1 MFQAD
6 AKHTG
11 YLPVSLDPTLFSF
24 RWQKNVGTNFPL
36 NPVTAGDGMVF
47 VTLYTYF
54 TDVPSLFALRLLD
67 GTTLWSKGFGSIFS
81 VNPPSYAYG
90 KVYVQTG
97 KSTDGTVGV
106 FLRAFDA
113 ATGASVFQA
122 PFGAQWERYYAPTID
137 AGKVYVDGGVFGGMY
152 GFDATTGAQLWF
164 ADLPQYDQWTPALA
178 GGIAY
183 AYVGE
188 YTPGL
193 YGIDRATGAQ
203 VLFIPDPD
211 FVWNGWS
218 MDLAPVVGAHDDVIA
233 IHDGRLIC
241 FDIALG
247 TIRWQVQDQYAG
259 QPSVAHDRIYAV
271 NGSRLYAVDELTHA
285 ALWWW
290 QPPSGTPA
298 GPVIVTDTHI
308 FVSTAQA
315 VYAVDLATGLSVWS
329 YPAGGYLALADATLF
344 VASPNGVLTAITVP
358 YVLPAALAVRDP
370 DGNANGILEPGET
383 AEVRTSWRAGLIAV
397 SAVTGSGQASGDF
410 ALVDAN
416 ASYGDISPGATVSCA
431 DRGDCY
437 GVTINGARPAT
448 HWDVT
453 LQETL
458 STGDRHDWLL
468 HIGSSFGDV
477 PASSAYYPFVETLLH
492 RGVTAGCGISTYCP
506 ANPTPRAQM
515 AVLTL
520 LSKEGSG
527 YAPAPCGGTPMF
539 SDVPIPNTYCRWI
552 EELARRGVTA
562 GCGGGKYCP
571 ADPVTR
577 GQAAVFVLRTLDPTL
592 DPPACTTPLFSD
604 VPATSPY
611 CRWIEELARRGVTAG
626 CGGGKYCPADPVT
639 RGQAAVF
646 LTRAFGLSIYVP

>member
-11 YLPVSLDPTLFSF
+11 YLPVSLDPTLFSL
-24 RWQKNVGTNFPL
+24 RWQKNVGTNFGL
-36 NPVTAGDGMVF
+36 NPVTAGDGKVF

-54 TDVPSLFALRLLD
+54 TDVPSLFALRSLD
-67 GTTLWSKGFGSIFS
+67 GTTLWSKGFGSVFS

-97 KSTDGTVGV
+97 NHASDT
-106 FLRAFDA
+106 FLHAFDA
-113 ATGASVFQA
+113 ATGALVFLTPHQ
-122 PFGAQWERYYAPTID
+122 AQWERYYAPTID
-137 AGKVYVDGGVFGGMY
+137 AGKVYVDGGYYGGMY
-152 GFDATTGAQLWF
+152 SFDATTGAQLWF
-164 ADLPQYDQWTPALA
+164 AGLPQYDQWTPALA

-211 FVWNGWS
+211 FVWDGWS
-218 MDLAPVVGAHDDVIA
+218 MNLAPVVGGHDDVIA
-233 IHDGRLIC
+233 IHDGRLIS
-241 FDIALG
+241 FDTALG
-247 TIRWQVQDQYAG
+247 TIRWQVQDQFAG

-271 NGSRLYAVDELTHA
+271 NGSHLYVVDELTHA

-290 QPPSGTPA
+290 QPPTGTPT

-308 FVSTAQA
+308 FVSTADA
-315 VYAVDLATGLSVWS
+315 VYAVDLATGQSVWS
-329 YPAGGYLALADATLF
+329 YPAGGYLALADSTLF
-344 VASPNGVLTAITVP
+344 VASSNGVLTAITVP
-358 YVLPAALAVRDP
+358 YLLPAALAVHDP
-370 DGNANGILEPGET
+370 GGNANGILEPGET

-397 SAVTGSGQASGDF
+397 SAVTGSGMASGDF
-410 ALVDAN
+410 ALVDAT
-416 ASYGDISPGATVSCA
+416 ASYGDIAPGATVSCA

-437 GVTINGARPAT
+437 GVTINGVRPAT

-477 PASSAYYPFVETLLH
+477 PASSVYYPFVETLLH
-492 RGVTAGCGISTYCP
+492 KGVTAGCGISSYCP
-506 ANPTPRAQM
+506 ANPTLRAQI

-520 LSKEGSG
+520 QSKEGSG
-527 YAPAPCGGTPMF
+527 YSPPPCGGSPMF
-539 SDVPIPNTYCRWI
+539 SDVPIPSTYCRWI

-571 ADPVTR
+571 ADPATR
-577 GQAAVFVLRTLDPTL
+577 AQAAVFVLRTLDPTL

-604 VPATSPY
+604 VTATSPY

-639 RGQAAVF
+639 RAQAAVF
-646 LTRAFGLSIYVP
+646 LTWAFGLLIYVP